1 MAQSGARSATSP
13 PRARAR
19 APGHHHHTRARA
31 GARTHT
37 HRSRLAPSI
46 SAHGGCVVPGRTARR
61 GQWREAFPFRTCLAL
76 QYLDK
81 KYEHTLT
88 ALQSELRLLRIETAK
103 LLKYRAIRSKR
114 VRGCIGLACLTRL
127 RPLAR
132 PRACAGARGFVH
144 APVPPCVAPRQCST
158 RRALRCASAHCV
170 AFQEFGCALEFR
182 QAPTTAPVTV
192 RLALPSL
199 RLTLVL

>member
-1 MAQSGARSATSP
+1 VRPDRWTGLRMAQSGARSATSP

-114 VRGCIGLACLTRL
+114 VRACVR
-127 RPLAR
+127 AR
-132 PRACAGARGFVH
+132 WVSMPNAPASACAFVWVCACACACAMRLCLCLRAWRLGSARLGV
-144 APVPPCVAPRQCST
+144 
-158 RRALRCASAHCV
+158 RCAVRVPHCLS
-170 AFQEFGCALEFR
+170 GIR
-182 QAPTTAPVTV
+182 M
-192 RLALPSL
+192 RS
-199 RLTLVL
+199 